1 VTGIEFADPERG
13 LAATLRSGAVML
25 FDHEDVL
32 AAEPREPSE
41 LDGDA
46 SGEGRARVVLEAGE
60 LELEL
65 SPVGHSIRLQGE
77 AIPPEELT
85 ACRVLGTLRRE
96 GDALEF
102 ACLGVRS
109 QNSEPDWSRIQRYR
123 SVAVAFSDGG
133 LLGVSAAQPA
143 GAEGHDSDEVVA
155 AISGPEGEPTPI
167 HEALLST
174 QYDSAGRHRRATIEL
189 WPEGEAVPPIRAGG
203 SIVCGTSLAVGELQ
217 LDTAF
222 FRWSMDGRPGL
233 GRYEVLRRR

>member
-1 VTGIEFADPERG
+1 VTGIEFADPDRG
-13 LAATLRSGAVML
+13 LAATLRSGAVVV

-32 AAEPREPSE
+32 AAEPHAAPH

-46 SGEGRARVVLEAGE
+46 VEGQRARVELEAGE

-65 SPVGHSIRLQGE
+65 LLVGHSIRLQGE
-77 AIPPEELT
+77 AIPAEELI

-96 GDALEF
+96 GDALEV

-109 QNSEPDWSRIQRYR
+109 QAAEPDWSQIQRYR
-123 SVAVAFSDGG
+123 SLAVAFSDGG
-133 LLGVSAAQPA
+133 LLGVSAVQPA
-143 GAEGHDSDEVVA
+143 GAEGHDRDEVVA

-167 HEALLST
+167 EEALLST

-203 SIVCGTSLAVGELQ
+203 SIVCGTSLAVGDLQ